1 MFELLNEA
9 HALFQA
15 NKIGEAE
22 SLLLE
27 VLREPDADTL
37 SYLTNHA
44 VTYLQFIWITGE
56 SYEKG
61 IAFFTNRIRRYP
73 SEVLAYNYRAAHLW
87 YSAQQSE
94 ALLDYSR
101 ALELAPDDLWALLS
115 RGQAYVEV
123 KQPEK
128 AVEDLNRA
136 LQMLNAVPNVRE
148 QNRSEAQAYA
158 RNGLGTHGLCSETL
172 VARFENLIFRW
183 TFSRKTAGSFSSEG
197 ANGRQCCSACWLQE
211 VPLLLEAKTR
221 SLQARVCR
229 NKKFGNSVFR
239 SRT

>member
-1 MFELLNEA
+1 M
-9 HALFQA
+9 Q
-15 NKIGEAE
+15 IP
-22 SLLLE
+22 S
-27 VLREPDADTL
+27 

-183 TFSRKTAGSFSSEG
+183 TFSRKRLGLFKRGSE
-197 ANGRQCCSACWLQE
+197 WETMLQR
-211 VPLLLEAKTR
+211 LLVTR
-221 SLQARVCR
+221 SPSLARSQ
-229 NKKFGNSVFR
+229 NSQPSSASLPKQKIR
-239 SRT
+239 ELGL